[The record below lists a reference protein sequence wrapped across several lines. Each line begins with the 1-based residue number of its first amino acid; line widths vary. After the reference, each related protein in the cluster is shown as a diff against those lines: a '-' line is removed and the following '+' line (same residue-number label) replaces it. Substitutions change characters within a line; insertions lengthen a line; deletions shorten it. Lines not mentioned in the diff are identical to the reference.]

1 MVRALSNINPGDI
14 ERPTTSSGPVEYEQ
28 NFLYHESSLSPE
40 GKNYSKLFICLYNI
54 EQKSLRELVIIV
66 QMTSPLSSKI
76 KIQIYNSNST
86 LIHRKTGDDKWWN
99 FSFHFRHF
107 YLTSIVVAVK
117 IRH

>member
-28 NFLYHESSLSPE
+28 NFLYHESSPE
-40 GKNYSKLFICLYNI
+40 GKNYFKLFKCLYNI

-66 QMTSPLSSKI
+66 QMTSPFPPKSKF
-76 KIQIYNSNST
+76 IYNTSNST
-86 LIHRKTGDDKWWN
+86 LIYRKKGDDQWWN
-99 FSFHFRHF
+99 LSFHFRHF